1 MKITLDLPSVAAGGA
16 VALVLGLVAGFS
28 PQATQ
33 VPGAT
38 NVAPRQ
44 ITGQFSPH
52 PSDFVWLEA
61 YTAGSLN
68 SSQSYDSPI
77 ITVPA
82 GRILVLTGWSNNYPG
97 GTARIS
103 IDGAERSFV
112 GAGGAG
118 NNSANPPT
126 ILAGGVPLVEGQTLQ
141 VRRDPNINRWTWLHG
156 YWADA

>member
-52 PSDFVWLEA
+52 PSDLVWLESYEA
-61 YTAGSLN
+61 SPLG
-68 SSQSYDSPI
+68 YDSPVL
-77 ITVPA
+77 TVPA
-82 GRILVLTGWSNNYPG
+82 GRILVLTGFSTESATNRASIW
-97 GTARIS
+97 
-103 IDGAERSFV
+103 IDGVERGFYGSGGSGGQGSGFRNEAMSF
-112 GAGGAG
+112 
-118 NNSANPPT
+118 S
-126 ILAGGVPLVEGQTLQ
+126 IGVPLAEGQTLQ
-141 VRRDPNINRWTWLHG
+141 LRRSGYGYAWLHG